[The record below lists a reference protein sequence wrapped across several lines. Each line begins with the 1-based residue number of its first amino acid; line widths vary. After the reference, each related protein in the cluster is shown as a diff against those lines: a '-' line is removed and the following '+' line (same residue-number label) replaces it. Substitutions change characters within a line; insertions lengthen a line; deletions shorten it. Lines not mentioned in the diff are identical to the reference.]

1 MVFEI
6 NHKCEIYVVELK
18 FMKPSFQTIK
28 RSNGP
33 LNLIHSNISDLK
45 FVLDVEKK
53 YYITFI

>member
-6 NHKCEIYVVELK
+6 NHKCEICVVELK

-45 FVLDVEKK
+45 FVLEVEKK